1 MAISSITTPIEPT
14 GQQGARS
21 RSPIDQTGGQS
32 SFVDQLNQLDGSE
45 KEVGI
50 KSSEPAAPETPS
62 LVATTSGNLLDS
74 QDSLSASMAASGISD
89 EQLIST
95 ETNVSS
101 EIILEPETLDTPLA
115 EFGLPQGAPQL
126 AVQELAS
133 EAPDLP
139 GDLPAEPE
147 GNGEGVKD
155 PETDSVTIPDLAAL
169 TPAQLLLTVLPV
181 PASNQNVD
189 EPKNNISESEG
200 KDGPTPSSSIP
211 TPMITLKS
219 LSALAGSQ
227 QSADDGLNDPGT
239 DEPEVDVT
247 DGQPLDAG
255 SFEDILTKSTDISLI
270 KQGLTDLQK
279 IGSSPQTVAAS
290 GGTTS
295 LSDLPIEIGMRM
307 LEGAREIRIVLS
319 PETLGEI
326 AIKLDIAAD
335 SSISAQFSTDN
346 PATLALLMQDASAL
360 KRSLDP
366 TGMTPRDAT
375 LQFSLSNG
383 GHQNGHQQGQN
394 SQENNQKPTWTP
406 AYSTT
411 AMTEAPELPLR
422 SYSLQR
428 LDRII

>member
-1 MAISSITTPIEPT
+1 MAISSITTPIDPT

-21 RSPIDQTGGQS
+21 RSPIDHTGGQS
-32 SFVDQLNQLDGSE
+32 SFVDQLNPRDRGKKDVDIKSLERAEPKTSE
-45 KEVGI
+45 KSPIVSK
-50 KSSEPAAPETPS
+50 KSLDLIDTDDS
-62 LVATTSGNLLDS
+62 TS
-74 QDSLSASMAASGISD
+74 
-89 EQLIST
+89 
-95 ETNVSS
+95 NV
-101 EIILEPETLDTPLA
+101 DTPLA
-115 EFGLPQGAPQL
+115 EFGSPQDAQEL
-126 AVQELAS
+126 AVQELES

-139 GDLPAEPE
+139 GDLPAQPE
-147 GNGEGVKD
+147 GDGEGVKD

-181 PASNQNVD
+181 PARNQNVD

-239 DEPEVDVT
+239 DEPEVDLT
-247 DGQPLDAG
+247 DGQPLDVG

-279 IGSSPQTVAAS
+279 IGSSPQTAAAS